1 MSKFGWI
8 ARFTIHQEI
17 CGMAGHHLMSQS
29 PVWTVLIRRGG
40 SRRAKIVNRMQ
51 VVSTATLLACY
62 PRPYYDESMATAHKT
77 TRQIIRSF
85 EAKAMKKRPLAV
97 RIADRLTSSFG
108 SMSFLLGNVAFF
120 ATWIAI
126 NQGYFR
132 PAIEPFDPF
141 PYILLTMVVSLE
153 AIMLTVIV
161 LMSQN
166 RQGYISSV
174 RDELILQTNL
184 IAERELTKV
193 LQMISDLVKHGG
205 LKQPPDPELEAM
217 LKTTDISYIERKLEE
232 QLQGP
237 PQKTIPQIVA
247 SPIARL
253 GQTVTNAIQ
262 ATPSPSATIRVGIGK
277 PK

>member
-1 MSKFGWI
+1 
-8 ARFTIHQEI
+8 
-17 CGMAGHHLMSQS
+17 
-29 PVWTVLIRRGG
+29 
-40 SRRAKIVNRMQ
+40 
-51 VVSTATLLACY
+51 
-62 PRPYYDESMATAHKT
+62 MATAHKT

-85 EAKAMKKRPLAV
+85 EAKAMKKRPWSV

-108 SMSFLLGNVAFF
+108 SMSFLVGNVIFF
-120 ATWIAI
+120 AGWVVI

-184 IAERELTKV
+184 IAEREVTKA
-193 LQMISDLVKHGG
+193 LKLIAELHKHHGVRS
-205 LKQPPDPELEAM
+205 KFDPDLEAM
-217 LKTTDISYIERKLEE
+217 LKETDIPYIERKLEE
-232 QLQGP
+232 QLQPAP
-237 PQKTIPQIVA
+237 PKSIPQIVA
-247 SPIARL
+247 SPIVKL

-262 ATPSPSATIRVGIGK
+262 TTPSSSATIRVGVGK

>member
-1 MSKFGWI
+1 MP
-8 ARFTIHQEI
+8 AQ
-17 CGMAGHHLMSQS
+17 
-29 PVWTVLIRRGG
+29 
-40 SRRAKIVNRMQ
+40 
-51 VVSTATLLACY
+51 
-62 PRPYYDESMATAHKT
+62 HKT

-85 EAKAMKKRPLAV
+85 EAKAMKKRPWAV

-108 SMSFLLGNVAFF
+108 SMSFLFGNVAFF
-120 ATWIAI
+120 AGWVVI

-184 IAERELTKV
+184 IAERELTKA
-193 LQMISDLVKHGG
+193 LQLLAGVKGAH
-205 LKQPPDPELEAM
+205 DSELEAM

-232 QLQGP
+232 QLQP
-237 PQKTIPQIVA
+237 PPPKTLQKIV
-247 SPIARL
+247 SVMQTPIKS
-253 GQTVTNAIQ
+253 GQTPLPVT
-262 ATPSPSATIRVGIGK
+262 TVRVGTGK
-277 PK
+277 AK

>member
-1 MSKFGWI
+1 
-8 ARFTIHQEI
+8 
-17 CGMAGHHLMSQS
+17 MAAQ
-29 PVWTVLIRRGG
+29 
-40 SRRAKIVNRMQ
+40 
-51 VVSTATLLACY
+51 
-62 PRPYYDESMATAHKT
+62 HKT

-85 EAKAMKKRPLAV
+85 EAKAMKKRPWAV

-108 SMSFLLGNVAFF
+108 SMSFLFGNVAFF
-120 ATWIAI
+120 AGWVVI

-184 IAERELTKV
+184 ISERELTKT
-193 LQMISDLVKHGG
+193 LQMIAELLKHHGVKR
-205 LKQPPDPELEAM
+205 PADPELEAM
-217 LKTTDISYIERKLEE
+217 LKDTDISYIERKLEE
-232 QLQGP
+232 QLQPSP
-237 PQKTIPQIVA
+237 PKTLPQIVA
-247 SPIARL
+247 SPIVKL

-262 ATPSPSATIRVGIGK
+262 ATPSPSTTIRVGVGK
-277 PK
+277 VKPAD